1 MSDRKVF
8 YDSVLPLPP
17 QPGPTP
23 EGMLLARAL
32 PQHGDEMMDVHF
44 SLSLP
49 PGVQDQLEARV
60 AKGEVVPAAELDKIY
75 TSKPADA
82 EALKA
87 WLKAQG
93 FAITHS
99 TPDGIYARAKV
110 SQIARSL
117 EVTMGRVT
125 KDAVTYN
132 AATNAP
138 SLPSTV
144 AGSVRSING
153 LQPFRQANKHLRRI
167 VPHDGNR
174 VHSDGPEPAPNIANA
189 PPYLLSEI
197 LHAYNANG

>member
-8 YDSVLPLPP
+8 NDSVLPLPP

-49 PGVQDQLEARV
+49 AGVQEQLEARV
-60 AKGEVVPAAELDKIY
+60 AQGEVVPAAELDKMY

-110 SQIARSL
+110 S
-117 EVTMGRVT
+117 
-125 KDAVTYN
+125 
-132 AATNAP
+132 
-138 SLPSTV
+138 
-144 AGSVRSING
+144 
-153 LQPFRQANKHLRRI
+153 
-167 VPHDGNR
+167 
-174 VHSDGPEPAPNIANA
+174 
-189 PPYLLSEI
+189 
-197 LHAYNANG
+197 